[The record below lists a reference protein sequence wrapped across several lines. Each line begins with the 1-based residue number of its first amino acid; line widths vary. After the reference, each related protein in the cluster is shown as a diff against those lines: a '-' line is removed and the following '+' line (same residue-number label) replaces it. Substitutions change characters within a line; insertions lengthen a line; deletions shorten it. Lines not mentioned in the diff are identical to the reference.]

1 MAKKKL
7 SKEKLEQLFKDHD
20 FNKDGTIDYKEVK
33 PILKKLGYTEAAIET
48 CSLDLVSIWVQI
60 I

>member
-33 PILKKLGYTEAAIET
+33 PILKKIGFTEAAIEM
-48 CSLDLVSIWVQI
+48 CSLDLVCIYTTL
-60 I
+60 